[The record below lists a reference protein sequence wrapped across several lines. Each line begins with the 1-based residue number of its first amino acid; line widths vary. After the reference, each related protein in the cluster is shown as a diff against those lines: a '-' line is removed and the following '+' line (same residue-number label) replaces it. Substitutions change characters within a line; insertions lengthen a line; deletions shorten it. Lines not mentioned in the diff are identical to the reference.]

1 MRYRGIDI
9 VYIGV
14 KLLYK
19 HNGTSQRY
27 LTKRFPASSLI
38 DTGERSVGKV
48 RQNDMALRMN
58 ATFLKVLKEVLLGLP
73 ITKPNVKRGCK
84 KVRRRPGTKRVSSR
98 SKFVLR
104 CHVQSIQER
113 EREGEHITTRT
124 KRKKRKYTNAWTCDV
139 LKINCIMGKTQSKPT
154 STHQQ

>member
-27 LTKRFPASSLI
+27 LTKRFPAFSLI

-98 SKFVLR
+98 SKFALR

-113 EREGEHITTRT
+113 ERERENTSQPEQKERKENIQMHEHV
-124 KRKKRKYTNAWTCDV
+124 TC
-139 LKINCIMGKTQSKPT
+139 
-154 STHQQ
+154 

>member
-27 LTKRFPASSLI
+27 PTKRFPAPSLI

-73 ITKPNVKRGCK
+73 ITEPNVERGNRRIK
-84 KVRRRPGTKRVSSR
+84 RRRLRTKMVLSR
-98 SKFVLR
+98 SGFALR
-104 CHVQSIQER
+104 CHVQSI
-113 EREGEHITTRT
+113 
-124 KRKKRKYTNAWTCDV
+124 
-139 LKINCIMGKTQSKPT
+139 
-154 STHQQ
+154 

>member
-14 KLLYK
+14 KILYK

-27 LTKRFPASSLI
+27 LTKRFLAPSLI

-58 ATFLKVLKEVLLGLP
+58 AAFLKVLKEVLLGLP

-84 KVRRRPGTKRVSSR
+84 KVRRRPITKRVSSR
-98 SKFVLR
+98 SKFALR
-104 CHVQSIQER
+104 CHVQSIQERER

-124 KRKKRKYTNAWTCDV
+124 KRKKRKYTNA
-139 LKINCIMGKTQSKPT
+139 
-154 STHQQ
+154 

>member
-27 LTKRFPASSLI
+27 LTKRFPAPSLI

-98 SKFVLR
+98 SKFALR

-113 EREGEHITTRT
+113 ERERGRT
-124 KRKKRKYTNAWTCDV
+124 HHNQNKKKEK
-139 LKINCIMGKTQSKPT
+139 KIYECMNM
-154 STHQQ
+154 

>member
-1 MRYRGIDI
+1 M

-27 LTKRFPASSLI
+27 LTKRFPTPSSI
-38 DTGERSVGKV
+38 NTGEKSVGKV
-48 RQNDMALRMN
+48 RQNDMALQMN

-73 ITKPNVKRGCK
+73 ITKPNVKRVCK

-113 EREGEHITTRT
+113 EREREGEHITTRT
-124 KRKKRKYTNAWTCDV
+124 KRKKRKYTNA
-139 LKINCIMGKTQSKPT
+139 
-154 STHQQ
+154 

>member
-1 MRYRGIDI
+1 M

-27 LTKRFPASSLI
+27 LTKRFPTPSSI
-38 DTGERSVGKV
+38 NTGEKSVGKV
-48 RQNDMALRMN
+48 RQNDMALQMN

-73 ITKPNVKRGCK
+73 ITKPNVKMGCK
-84 KVRRRPGTKRVSSR
+84 KVRRRLGTKRVSSR
-98 SKFVLR
+98 SKFALR
-104 CHVQSIQER
+104 CHVQSIQERER

-124 KRKKRKYTNAWTCDV
+124 KRKKRKYTNA
-139 LKINCIMGKTQSKPT
+139 
-154 STHQQ
+154 